1 MFINIPNVRRGK
13 LGRVSIQT
21 DNPEP
26 TGSNPHGLTSL
37 PEGDCLLTLQ
47 VVAQSQHQ
55 GGAGENGNAPVK
67 KRKPPRPLGDR
78 FQSLSA
84 LQPHQESNSNERV
97 TFALASTTASN
108 SWTWKSRGG
117 HNALRGSFLN
127 LPIIIVVPQNRAD
140 LHVLNGFV
148 TRPSFEFDA

>member
-21 DNPEP
+21 DNPQP
-26 TGSNPHGLTSL
+26 TASNPYGLTSL

-47 VVAQSQHQ
+47 VLAQSQHQ

-67 KRKPPRPLGDR
+67 KRKPARPLGDR

-97 TFALASTTASN
+97 TFALASRTAST
-108 SWTWKSRGG
+108 S
-117 HNALRGSFLN
+117 
-127 LPIIIVVPQNRAD
+127 
-140 LHVLNGFV
+140 
-148 TRPSFEFDA
+148 